1 MREEIACPL
10 NPLPFFAKKSNNILS
25 SPLFLFS
32 FDTFLRALL
41 FFFSL
46 FLFFS
51 FLFTT
56 RRRTKKTQGRGEA
69 CFFCFDALPGTGIR
83 LQLLKKTRHTHTH
96 THTAFFNSSNLFWLF
111 ETERER
117 KRLAFCLSGEPLIPR
132 FAFRHAHAR
141 NYHDFRF
148 FARPPRANDFSFLPS
163 RSLLPPPF

>member
-41 FFFSL
+41 FFLSL

-96 THTAFFNSSNLFWLF
+96 THTQPFSTLPTSSGFSKQR
-111 ETERER
+111 ERER
-117 KRLAFCLSGEPLIPR
+117 DLP
-132 FAFRHAHAR
+132 FAFQ
-141 NYHDFRF
+141 
-148 FARPPRANDFSFLPS
+148 AN
-163 RSLLPPPF
+163 R

>member
-32 FDTFLRALL
+32 FVILFFVLFF

-46 FLFFS
+46 LVLFFPFHDEEENEKNS
-51 FLFTT
+51 
-56 RRRTKKTQGRGEA
+56 GEA
-69 CFFCFDALPGTGIR
+69 CFFCFDALPGTEIR

-96 THTAFFNSSNLFWLF
+96 SLFQLFQPLLAFRNR
-111 ETERER
+111 ERER

>member
-1 MREEIACPL
+1 MSPESP
-10 NPLPFFAKKSNNILS
+10 PFFCQKIKQYPLLS
-25 SPLFLFS
+25 FISLFF
-32 FDTFLRALL
+32 RALL
-41 FFFSL
+41 FFLSL

-96 THTAFFNSSNLFWLF
+96 THSLFQLFQPLLAFRNR
-111 ETERER
+111 ERER